1 MVTVDVLRID
11 SMPFAICEARV
22 MSWPQADPLDSDRLA
37 LEPLAVDHAAEDAYR
52 PGSTRALPVHWRRA
66 HQPWTNWAHGTAANP
81 QGQSEDG
88 SAGWLNW
95 IVRPACGGPAI
106 GFVQA
111 TLERKED
118 GLVADLAWLV
128 TPEEQGRGI
137 AVEAAATVVTWLR
150 SIDVRHIRAF
160 IHPDHTASMQVA
172 RRTGLAPTSAL
183 IDGELLWEAFL
194 PTAAEH

>member
-1 MVTVDVLRID
+1 MGHST
-11 SMPFAICEARV
+11 PFAICKAQD
-22 MSWPQADPLDSDRLA
+22 MSWPQADPLHSDRLA
-37 LEPLAVDHAAEDAYR
+37 LEPLAVDHAAEMLTALAPPELYR
-52 PGSTRALPVHWRRA
+52 FTGGEPPTPDELVARYGRLSRG
-66 HQPWTNWAHGTAANP
+66 QP
-81 QGQSEDG
+81 EDG

-95 IVRPACGGPAI
+95 IVRFACGGPAI

-111 TLERKED
+111 SLERKED

-128 TPEEQGRGI
+128 TPEAQGRGI
-137 AVEAAATVVTWLR
+137 AVEAASTGVMWLR
-150 SIDVRHIRAF
+150 SVDVGHIRAF

>member
-1 MVTVDVLRID
+1 MGHST
-11 SMPFAICEARV
+11 PFAICKAQD
-22 MSWPQADPLDSDRLA
+22 MSRPQADPLQSDRLA
-37 LEPLAVDHAAEDAYR
+37 LEPLAVDDASEMLTALAPPELYR
-52 PGSTRALPVHWRRA
+52 FTGGEPPTLDELGARYGRQS
-66 HQPWTNWAHGTAANP
+66 

-95 IVRPACGGPAI
+95 IVRFACGGPAI

-137 AVEAAATVVTWLR
+137 AVEAAATVATWLR

-160 IHPDHTASMQVA
+160 IHPDLTASMHVA

-183 IDGELLWEAFL
+183 VDGETLWEAFL
-194 PTAAEH
+194 PKATEH

>member
-1 MVTVDVLRID
+1 
-11 SMPFAICEARV
+11 MPFAICEARV

-37 LEPLAVDHAAEDAYR
+37 LEPLAVDHAAEMLTALAPPELYRFTGVEPPTLDELDARYR
-52 PGSTRALPVHWRRA
+52 RQS
-66 HQPWTNWAHGTAANP
+66 

-111 TLERKED
+111 TLGRKED

-137 AVEAAATVVTWLR
+137 AVEAASTVVMWLR
-150 SIDVRHIRAF
+150 DGPGLHPRA
-160 IHPDHTASMQVA
+160 
-172 RRTGLAPTSAL
+172 L
-183 IDGELLWEAFL
+183 
-194 PTAAEH
+194 

>member
-1 MVTVDVLRID
+1 MGHST
-11 SMPFAICEARV
+11 PFAICKAQD
-22 MSWPQADPLDSDRLA
+22 MSWPKADPLQSDRLA
-37 LEPLAVDHAAEDAYR
+37 LEPLAVDHASEMLTALAPPELYR
-52 PGSTRALPVHWRRA
+52 FTGGEPPTLDELGARYRR
-66 HQPWTNWAHGTAANP
+66 QS

-160 IHPDHTASMQVA
+160 IHPDHTASMHVA

-183 IDGELLWEAFL
+183 VDGELLWEAFL

>member
-1 MVTVDVLRID
+1 
-11 SMPFAICEARV
+11 MPFAICEARV

-37 LEPLAVDHAAEDAYR
+37 LEPLAVDHAAEMLTALAPPELYR
-52 PGSTRALPVHWRRA
+52 FTGGEPPTLDELGARYRR
-66 HQPWTNWAHGTAANP
+66 QSR
-81 QGQSEDG
+81 GQSEYG

-95 IVRPACGGPAI
+95 IVRPARGGPAI

-150 SIDVRHIRAF
+150 SIDVRPHQGFHPSRSHRLDARGATDRACT
-160 IHPDHTASMQVA
+160 HERSG
-172 RRTGLAPTSAL
+172 RRRAPLGSLLAY
-183 IDGELLWEAFL
+183 GR
-194 PTAAEH
+194 

>member
-1 MVTVDVLRID
+1 
-11 SMPFAICEARV
+11 MPFAICEARV

-37 LEPLAVDHAAEDAYR
+37 LEPLAVDHAAEMLTALAPPELYR
-52 PGSTRALPVHWRRA
+52 FTGGEPPTLDELGARYRR
-66 HQPWTNWAHGTAANP
+66 QS
-81 QGQSEDG
+81 QGRSEDG

-95 IVRPACGGPAI
+95 IVRFACGGPAI

-111 TLERKED
+111 TLGRKED

-137 AVEAAATVVTWLR
+137 AVEAASTVVMWLR
-150 SIDVRHIRAF
+150 SVDVGHIRAF

-172 RRTGLAPTSAL
+172 RRTGLAPTRAL
-183 IDGELLWEAFL
+183 IDGKLLWEAFL

>member
-1 MVTVDVLRID
+1 MGHST
-11 SMPFAICEARV
+11 PFAICKAQD
-22 MSWPQADPLDSDRLA
+22 MSWPQADPLHSDRLA
-37 LEPLAVDHAAEDAYR
+37 LEPLAVDHASEMLGALAPPELYR
-52 PGSTRALPVHWRRA
+52 FTGGEPPTPDELVARYRR
-66 HQPWTNWAHGTAANP
+66 
-81 QGQSEDG
+81 QS
-88 SAGWLNW
+88 
-95 IVRPACGGPAI
+95 
-106 GFVQA
+106 QA

-137 AVEAAATVVTWLR
+137 AVEAATTVVTWLR
-150 SIDVRHIRAF
+150 SIDVGHIRAF

-183 IDGELLWEAFL
+183 VDGELLWEAFL